1 MIFLTAAKGRSVVR
15 WHCPGTLPGGV
26 AMLFAKLKEA
36 TAAVMES
43 AAVMLLLVG

>member
-1 MIFLTAAKGRSVVR
+1 MALSGN
-15 WHCPGTLPGGV
+15 PPGGV

-36 TAAVMES
+36 TAAMLES